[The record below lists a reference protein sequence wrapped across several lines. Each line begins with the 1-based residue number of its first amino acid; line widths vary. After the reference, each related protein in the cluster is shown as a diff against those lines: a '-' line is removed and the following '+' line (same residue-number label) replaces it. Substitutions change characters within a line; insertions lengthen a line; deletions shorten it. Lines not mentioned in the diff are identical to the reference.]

1 MARKFE
7 SVKDISDAKDLWK
20 ISVKVKEKWTNVKDG
35 KESTE
40 LLVVDEKGDDISV
53 FIPNELHQK
62 FEKDI
67 PISVNNTYT
76 MQNFQVTKNDDQFKT
91 SSHDYKL
98 RFNGGTLVKDVN
110 VHQIPDAVTKL
121 KPFSEIVNQNFR
133 EDLLYDIVGL
143 VDQIGYSQSMSGT
156 RKVQVNLTLRDLSN
170 IPIACTLWENYAAK
184 FFNVQNQAKGD
195 PIIVLM
201 KYAKIRK
208 EGKWPLTI
216 SNTWSTTKL
225 FINEEVPE
233 IVEFKKSLIA
243 GIESGTVDRFAE
255 TPSQMMSQSYGSSQY
270 TPQQIFMHNSEIM
283 PLRKIVQLPQETK
296 CVTIVN
302 TIKVKPTKY
311 GWYYL
316 TCFKCPKQCFGEAPP
331 YKCGDQHETQT
342 EILRYKLDVE
352 VGDGQAKATFVFWD
366 RECEQLIGKSALVL
380 RSEMLADGIHDPLD
394 YPEDIDLIAGK
405 TLAVKVKW
413 QPKWKTG
420 SVIQIN
426 QADDFINEITSQFPP
441 TDVPQ
446 GLVKAVAKKLAI
458 EDISTAESVPPN
470 IFEVEAEVEPTPT
483 AEENPDVDDV
493 IPTTPSKRS
502 SNDLTSTSQDAE
514 VEDLIGEKASS
525 TKLLKVG
532 GKAAGKKGLKIPKK
546 EK

>member
-7 SVKDISDAKDLWK
+7 SVKDINDAKDLWK
-20 ISVKVKEKWTNVKDG
+20 ISVKVKEKWTNLKDG
-35 KESTE
+35 KESIE
-40 LLVVDEKGDDISV
+40 LLVVDDKGDDIYV

-67 PISVNNTYT
+67 LITVNNTYT
-76 MQNFQVTKNDDQFKT
+76 MQNFQVIKNDDQFKT
-91 SSHDYKL
+91 SCHDYKL

-110 VHQIPDAVTKL
+110 VHQIPDAVTKYCW
-121 KPFSEIVNQNFR
+121 I
-133 EDLLYDIVGL
+133 G
-143 VDQIGYSQSMSGT
+143 DQIGYSQSIAGT
-156 RKVQVNLTLRDLSN
+156 RKVQQHSN
-170 IPIACTLWENYAAK
+170 CLHSMGNYALK
-184 FFNVQNQAKGD
+184 FFDVQNESKGE

-201 KYAKIRK
+201 KYAKIKK

-233 IVEFKKSLIA
+233 IVEFKKILLA

-283 PLRKIVQLPQETK
+283 PLRKMVQLPQETK

-316 TCFKCPKQCFGEAPP
+316 TCFKCPRQCFGEAPP
-331 YKCGDQHETQT
+331 YKCGDDHETET

-366 RECEQLIGKSALVL
+366 RECEYLIGKSALVL

-394 YPEDIDLIAGK
+394 YPEDIDLIVGK
-405 TLAVKVKW
+405 TLAVKVKC

-426 QADDFINEITSQFPP
+426 QADDFINEISSQFPP
-441 TDVPQ
+441 TDAPQ
-446 GLVKAVAKKLAI
+446 GLVKVVAKKLVI
-458 EDISTAESVPPN
+458 EDNSTAESVPPN
-470 IFEVEAEVEPTPT
+470 ICEVEAEVELQPTT
-483 AEENPDVDDV
+483 TVEDLRDVDDV
-493 IPTTPSKRS
+493 IPTISLFASDEIDPLIFEMKTPSKRS
-502 SNDLTSTSQDAE
+502 GNDLTSTSQDAE
-514 VEDLIGEKASS
+514 VEDFIGEKSSS

-532 GKAAGKKGLKIPKK
+532 GNAAGKRGLKIPKK
-546 EK
+546 KK